1 MHNYRKCDKFAN
13 NRLLGGNIMEANIHS
28 NNNERL
34 LEKKKRHQAIH
45 LLLGEMDL
53 RTHEDIVLELQKQGI
68 KTSQST
74 VHRDLEHLGIKKNND
89 GYFKPSHDVQK
100 KFHLDILY
108 DLLIS
113 SDSSTSS
120 NVQTYF
126 IKTEKGKAQQIAFH
140 LEQAFNDIVLKT
152 IIDLDSVLV
161 FADGDEAT
169 DEFLEVFEGED
180 E

>member
-1 MHNYRKCDKFAN
+1 MVTT
-13 NRLLGGNIMEANIHS
+13 IHS
-28 NNNERL
+28 KNNERL
-34 LEKKKRHQAIH
+34 LEKEKRHQAIH
-45 LLLGEMDL
+45 LLLEKIDL
-53 RTHEDIVLELQKQGI
+53 RTHEDIVLELQNQGI

-108 DLLIS
+108 DLLVS
-113 SDSSTSS
+113 SDSRTAS

-140 LEQAFNDIVLKT
+140 LEQAFSSIVLKT
-152 IIDLDSVLV
+152 FIDLDSVLV
-161 FADGDEAT
+161 FVDGDEVT
-169 DEFLEVFEGED
+169 DEFLEVFKGED
-180 E
+180 EVKKHE

>member
-1 MHNYRKCDKFAN
+1 
-13 NRLLGGNIMEANIHS
+13 METNIHS
-28 NNNERL
+28 NNNGRL

-45 LLLGEMDL
+45 LLLEEIDL
-53 RTHEDIVLELQKQGI
+53 RTHEDIVLELQNQGI

-100 KFHLDILY
+100 KFHLDNLY
-108 DLLIS
+108 DLLVS
-113 SDSSTSS
+113 SGSRASS
-120 NVQTYF
+120 NIQTYF

-161 FADGDEAT
+161 FADGDEVT
-169 DEFLEVFEGED
+169 DEFLEVFEAEN